1 MITYEI
7 YHRAKKAKDRI
18 IEDISLFFCGLGFSL
33 ALFLLRIHWK
43 HFKD

>member
-1 MITYEI
+1 MVRYEI
-7 YHRAKKAKDRI
+7 YHKALKFGNRI
-18 IEDISLFFCGLGFSL
+18 LEDIALLFCGIGFSL